1 MCFLR
6 ASEHFHMKDAV
17 IHLLTLM
24 LLLPA
29 ATGFAAGPATVD
41 VKEIIRKV
49 DRLYRSSSS
58 KGEIEMEVTT
68 PHWKRTLS
76 LKIWT
81 RGMDSTFIRITAPK
95 KDEGIATLRIG
106 TDMWN
111 YFPRINKVLKVPPS
125 MMMGSWMGSD
135 FTNDDLVKES
145 SMLKDYEYRLVSPE
159 GAEAGFYYIDLTP
172 RVETPTVWGKII
184 VKVRRDDYI
193 PVTQHYYDEKGQLI
207 RVLTFSEITRFG
219 DRKIPAVMEMK
230 PVRKEGR
237 RTVVRYR
244 QLIFDEPVDD
254 GIFTLRNLR
263 KRR

>member
-1 MCFLR
+1 MCFFR
-6 ASEHFHMKDAV
+6 AFEHFLKKTA
-17 IHLLTLM
+17 IISLLAATLF
-24 LLLPA
+24 LPA
-29 ATGFAAGPATVD
+29 AAHPASGPAQVD
-41 VKEIIRKV
+41 VKEIIKKV

-58 KGEIEMEVTT
+58 HGEIEMEVTT

-76 LKIWT
+76 MKIWT
-81 RGMDSTFIRITAPK
+81 RGMDSTFILITAPK

-145 SMLKDYEYRLVSPE
+145 SMLKDYEYRLVAPP
-159 GAEAGFYYIDLTP
+159 GAETGFYYIELTP
-172 RVETPTVWGKII
+172 RVETPTVWGRIL

-207 RVLTFSEITRFG
+207 RVLTFSEIARFG

-230 PVRKEGR
+230 PVKKEGR

-244 QLIFDEPVDD
+244 HLVFDEPVDD
-254 GIFTLRNLR
+254 SIFTLRNLR